1 MNILLASNA
10 LIAVSQQDIYL
21 YLQLVGVFTL
31 LALLIQRELISN
43 IQTPFA
49 RAMWRV
55 SIIGIVPLL
64 IAFLLIMSWHLSQA
78 A

>member
-1 MNILLASNA
+1 MNVLLTPNA
-10 LIAVSQQDIYL
+10 LIAMNQHSIYL

-31 LALLIQRELISN
+31 LMLLIQRELTSN

-64 IAFLLIMSWHLSQA
+64 IAFILILSWHLSQA
-78 A
+78 V